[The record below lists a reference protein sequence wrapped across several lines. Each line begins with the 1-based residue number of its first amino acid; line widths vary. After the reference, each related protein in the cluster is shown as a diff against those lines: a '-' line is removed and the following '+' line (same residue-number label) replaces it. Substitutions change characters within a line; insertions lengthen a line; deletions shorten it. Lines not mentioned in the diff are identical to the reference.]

1 LKILGS
7 FQEKGDVANLKKK
20 IKIDYENIH
29 QIYVDA

>member
-7 FQEKGDVANLKKK
+7 FQEKGDVANLKK